1 VLRTACQQAKRWH
14 DAGQAQVP
22 IAVNISPMQLRQRN
36 IIEKVVAALHDSGLE
51 SRWLELE
58 LTERAL
64 IHNADTVGGL
74 LADLRSVG
82 VRLALDDFGT
92 GYSSLSYLHR
102 FPVDKL
108 KIDRSFV
115 AASPSNASAAAI
127 VHAVI
132 NLAHSMGLGI
142 VAEGVETEA
151 QLSFLAAAGCAAF
164 QGYLSGPVSPPAD
177 LLRHVHGYSQAM
189 N

>member
-1 VLRTACQQAKRWH
+1 MLRTACQQAKRWH

-82 VRLALDDFGT
+82 VRLGT
-92 GYSSLSYLHR
+92 LCKC
-102 FPVDKL
+102 P
-108 KIDRSFV
+108 
-115 AASPSNASAAAI
+115 SP
-127 VHAVI
+127 
-132 NLAHSMGLGI
+132 MC
-142 VAEGVETEA
+142 
-151 QLSFLAAAGCAAF
+151 LAAG
-164 QGYLSGPVSPPAD
+164 
-177 LLRHVHGYSQAM
+177 
-189 N
+189 